1 MSAGMAELTIRPVVD
16 NDIEKMD
23 ELIRKIYKDEY
34 GFYSN
39 YVDSM
44 IEEMHEFEE
53 VRDRNYEKFWVAERD
68 GELVGMVALRKTDDP
83 GTGRISFLAVPK
95 VMRRR
100 GIGKHLADVALGS
113 AKNWNYD
120 RIVLNMPSTLR
131 PAIAFFIKRRFNLV
145 KTEEVSGWRDGTVLD
160 EFWEKNI

>member
-53 VRDRNYEKFWVAERD
+53 VRDRNYEKFWVAET
-68 GELVGMVALRKTDDP
+68 GDP

-145 KTEEVSGWRDGTVLD
+145 KTVEVSGWRDGTVLD
-160 EFWEKNI
+160 ELWEKNI